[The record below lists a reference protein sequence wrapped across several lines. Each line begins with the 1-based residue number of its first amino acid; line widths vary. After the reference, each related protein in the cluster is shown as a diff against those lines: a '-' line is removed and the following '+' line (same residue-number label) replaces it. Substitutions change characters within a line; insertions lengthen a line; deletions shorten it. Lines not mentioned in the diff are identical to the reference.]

1 MHHTSGAP
9 SPRNVLGFQSRQV
22 IYGHSNI
29 IREVILEATRTV
41 PTPAHTSTAAVAS
54 FRTWRDSQF
63 RVARGPA
70 QATIERGRMVSIK
83 KPF

>member
-1 MHHTSGAP
+1 M
-9 SPRNVLGFQSRQV
+9 
-22 IYGHSNI
+22 
-29 IREVILEATRTV
+29 LEATRTV

-54 FRTWRDSQF
+54 FRTWRDSQY

>member
-1 MHHTSGAP
+1 MIHEESL
-9 SPRNVLGFQSRQV
+9 SCEGFGCQIAASAYECTLTIGKV
-22 IYGHSNI
+22 
-29 IREVILEATRTV
+29 LEAAHTV

-54 FRTWRDSQF
+54 FRTWRDSQY

-70 QATIERGRMVSIK
+70 QATIERGRMVSIT